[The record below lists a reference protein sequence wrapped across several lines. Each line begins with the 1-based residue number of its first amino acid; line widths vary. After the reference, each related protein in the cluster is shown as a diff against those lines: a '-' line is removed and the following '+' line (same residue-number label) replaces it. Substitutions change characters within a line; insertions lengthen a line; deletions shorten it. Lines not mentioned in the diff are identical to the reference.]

1 MREIATV
8 YGREKTIR
16 RDFLALPMAL
26 YDRDKCPQDIKT
38 ERQILEGTHMLSSTF
53 EVLPF
58 VAYVKE
64 DGGKKIAAR
73 ALLTYYT
80 GDDVAYVG
88 FFESIDDTKVS
99 RKLFEAIFEV
109 AKKDGKKTVA
119 GPVDASFWIRYRFKL
134 SSDRVFDETYSCEPY
149 NKEYYVRMWQECGF
163 QISHTYESNFYR
175 QVKADDISPKLSQR
189 YERMCQ
195 KGYSLRTS
203 SFENFDVDL
212 VQIHKLIT
220 KTYRHFPMYTEISL
234 KQFQAMFGYL
244 KYVLNYSM
252 VKLLYKGKEAVGFM
266 ICVPDYGFN
275 SLGKLT
281 IRKLIRIL
289 KIRKNPKEYV
299 ILYMGVDE
307 KHLGTGSALAEDIK
321 NELCKNGCTS
331 IGALILEG
339 KVTGLYY
346 SDLFTGKSKYVLLE
360 RSL

>member
-1 MREIATV
+1 MREIIV
-8 YGREKTIR
+8 DFGNVKTIR
-16 RDFLALPMAL
+16 RDFLALPTAL

-64 DGGKKIAAR
+64 DGGKEIAAR

-88 FFESIDDTKVS
+88 FFESIDDTKVC
-99 RKLFEAIFEV
+99 RKLFEAIFDV
-109 AKKDGKKTVA
+109 VKKDGKKMVA

-149 NKEYYVRMWQECGF
+149 NKEYYVRLWQQCGF

-195 KGYSLRTS
+195 KGYTLRTS
-203 SFENFDVDL
+203 SFKNFDVDL

-234 KQFQAMFGYL
+234 KQFQTMFGYL
-244 KYVLNYSM
+244 KYILNYSM
-252 VKLLYKGKEAVGFM
+252 VKLLYKDEEAVGFM
-266 ICVPDYGFN
+266 ICVPNFGFD
-275 SLGKLT
+275 SMGKLT
-281 IRKLIRIL
+281 LKKLSRVL
-289 KIRKNPKEYV
+289 KIRKCPNEYV
-299 ILYMGVDE
+299 ILYMGVDT

>member
-1 MREIATV
+1 MREIIV
-8 YGREKTIR
+8 DFGNVKTIR
-16 RDFLALPMAL
+16 RDFLALPTAL

-64 DGGKKIAAR
+64 DGGKEIAAR

-88 FFESIDDTKVS
+88 FFESIDDTKVCW
-99 RKLFEAIFEV
+99 KLFEAIFDV
-109 AKKDGKKTVA
+109 VKKDGKKMVA

-149 NKEYYVRMWQECGF
+149 NKEYYVRLWQQCGF

-195 KGYSLRTS
+195 KGYTLRTS
-203 SFENFDVDL
+203 SFKNFDVDL

-234 KQFQAMFGYL
+234 KQFQTMFGYL
-244 KYVLNYSM
+244 KYILNYSM
-252 VKLLYKGKEAVGFM
+252 VKLLYKDEEAVGFM
-266 ICVPDYGFN
+266 ICVPNFGFD
-275 SLGKLT
+275 SMGKLT
-281 IRKLIRIL
+281 LKKLSRVL
-289 KIRKNPKEYV
+289 KIRKCPNEYV
-299 ILYMGVDE
+299 ILYMGVDT

>member
-1 MREIATV
+1 MRKITSAF
-8 YGREKTIR
+8 GLEKVIVK
-16 RDFLALPMAL
+16 DFLAFPSTL
-26 YDRDKCPQDIKT
+26 YEKGKCPQDRKT
-38 ERQILEGTHMLSSTF
+38 EKQILDGTHVLSKDIQ
-53 EVLPF
+53 VMPF
-58 VAYVKE
+58 VVYVEEDAGKE
-64 DGGKKIAAR
+64 VAAR
-73 ALLTYYT
+73 AMVTYYEN
-80 GDDVAYVG
+80 DDNAYVG
-88 FFESIDDTKVS
+88 FFESIDDVEVC
-99 RKLFEAIFEV
+99 RKLFEDICGY
-109 AKKDGKKTVA
+109 AKQDDKKA
-119 GPVDASFWIRYRFKL
+119 LLGPVDASFWIRYRFKL
-134 SSDRVFDETYSCEPY
+134 RSDRDFATTYSCEPY

-163 QISHTYESNFYR
+163 TVSHAYESNMYR
-175 QVKADDISPKLSQR
+175 QVREDDLSPKLVKR

-195 KGYSLRTS
+195 KGYNLRTS
-203 SFENFDVDL
+203 SFNNFDEDL
-212 VQIHKLIT
+212 IQIHRLIT
-220 KTYRHFPMYTEISL
+220 KTYKHFPMYKDISL

-299 ILYMGVDE
+299 ILYMGVDT

>member
-1 MREIATV
+1 MREIIV
-8 YGREKTIR
+8 DFGNVKTIR
-16 RDFLALPMAL
+16 RDFLALSKSL
-26 YDRDKCPQDIKT
+26 YDRGKCPQDIRT
-38 ERQILEGTHMLSSTF
+38 ERQILEGTHALSSTF
-53 EVLPF
+53 KVMPF

-109 AKKDGKKTVA
+109 AKKDGKKMVA

-134 SSDRVFDETYSCEPY
+134 SSDREFKETYSCEPY
-149 NKEYYVRMWQECGF
+149 NKEYYVRLWQQCGF

-175 QVKADDISPKLSQR
+175 QVKADDISPKLSKR

-195 KGYSLRTS
+195 KGYILRTS
-203 SFENFDVDL
+203 SFKSFDGDL

-244 KYVLNYSM
+244 KYILNYSM
-252 VKLLYKGKEAVGFM
+252 VKLLYKDEEAVGFM
-266 ICVPDYGFN
+266 ICVPNFGFD
-275 SLGKLT
+275 SMGKLT
-281 IRKLIRIL
+281 LKKLFRVL
-289 KIRKNPKEYV
+289 KIRKCPNEYV